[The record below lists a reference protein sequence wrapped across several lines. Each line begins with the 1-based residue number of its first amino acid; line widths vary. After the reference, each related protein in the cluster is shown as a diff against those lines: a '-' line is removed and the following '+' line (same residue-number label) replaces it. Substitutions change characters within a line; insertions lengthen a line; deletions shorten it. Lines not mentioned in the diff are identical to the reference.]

1 MRRQQ
6 FLHFMKQYIGNGW
19 QRDQNYHCIVLFL
32 SLAWCWARSVRG
44 IAKFLVSAYLR
55 CAEVVQLIWES
66 SSTGWRWS
74 RSLSSGLQWCTD
86 WPPRKPSNTKSS
98 VPSVNGFRSSDLG
111 SYWRRISQAYT
122 ETLCGISTT
131 RQLSWA
137 SNLYVRFLCACRSSR
152 EQSASVVL
160 LSMYLC
166 LRVMFVIIFL
176 WANNNKYSSAVAK
189 RPRDVSCL
197 SVVSFNSTK
206 RRAQSF
212 IVSYIGSM
220 RTLKCCSVVFGV
232 TLRFLVI
239 NISSSSPAI
248 NKLHRLLPTINVTT
262 CYGPAAP
269 CW

>member
-1 MRRQQ
+1 MCDVSN
-6 FLHFMKQYIGNGW
+6 FYTLWSSISETVDNATKIT
-19 QRDQNYHCIVLFL
+19 IVLYCFCL
-32 SLAWCWARSVRG
+32 LHDAERDLLEV
-44 IAKFLVSAYLR
+44 AKFLVSAYLR

-176 WANNNKYSSAVAK
+176 WANNNK
-189 RPRDVSCL
+189 
-197 SVVSFNSTK
+197 
-206 RRAQSF
+206 
-212 IVSYIGSM
+212 
-220 RTLKCCSVVFGV
+220 
-232 TLRFLVI
+232 
-239 NISSSSPAI
+239 
-248 NKLHRLLPTINVTT
+248 
-262 CYGPAAP
+262 
-269 CW
+269 